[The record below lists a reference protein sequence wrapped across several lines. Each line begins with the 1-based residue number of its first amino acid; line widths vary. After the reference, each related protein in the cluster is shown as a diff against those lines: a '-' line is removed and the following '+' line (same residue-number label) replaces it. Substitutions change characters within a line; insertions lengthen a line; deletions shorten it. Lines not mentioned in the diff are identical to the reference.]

1 MCFQKEH
8 RTPTGG
14 GACLFVH
21 FVGNRPEEERLH
33 FALSNDGYNY
43 SPLFGGKEA
52 VLQQK
57 GTGCVRD
64 PYILRSE
71 DGAFYIIGTD
81 MKSED
86 GWLSN
91 HALVT
96 WRSEDLL
103 HWTDETI
110 LDIRDFSGSF
120 ADTTRA
126 WAPQAIR
133 DKEKG
138 QYMVYWAHSAGTEI
152 PAALYYAYTSDFKS
166 LSTPQPLYVRTG
178 IQTIDGDIV
187 YNEKDGYYYLYFKED
202 VTQSIAWVRSKHLTG
217 PYDAA
222 PPVIASHAPSGVE
235 GSSLIPLPGTDRHL
249 LFMDEYG
256 KGRFFLEETADF
268 QRFTPVPREQ
278 YGFHNLVPRHGSF
291 LWITREEAERLR
303 AGRIKNEELRIKK

>member
-1 MCFQKEH
+1 MRVIKESAAQ
-8 RTPTGG
+8 TDK

-21 FVGNRPEEERLH
+21 FAGNQPEQERLH
-33 FALSNDGYNY
+33 FALSDDGFHYF
-43 SPLFGGKEA
+43 PLFGGRDV

-64 PYILRSE
+64 PYILRGE

-110 LDIRDFSGSF
+110 LDIRAFGGSF

-126 WAPQAIR
+126 WAPQAIF
-133 DKEKG
+133 DKDKK
-138 QYMVYWAHSAGTEI
+138 QYMVYWAHSSGAEI
-152 PAALYYAYTSDFKS
+152 PAALYYAYTRDFKS
-166 LSTPQPLYVRTG
+166 LSKPQLLYARQG
-178 IQTIDGDIV
+178 IQTIDGDIA

-202 VTQSIAWVRSKHLTG
+202 VTQSIAWVRSKALTG
-217 PYDAA
+217 PYDKE

-235 GSSLIPLPGTDRHL
+235 GSSLFPLPGTDRHL

-256 KGRFFLEETADF
+256 KQRFFLEETTDF
-268 QRFTPVPREQ
+268 QHFTPVPREQ
-278 YGFHNLVPRHGSF
+278 YGFHGFVPRHGSF
-291 LWITREEAERLR
+291 LWITQEEAQRLR
-303 AGRIKNEELRIKK
+303 AGRIQK

>member
-1 MCFQKEH
+1 MTYQESRFS
-8 RTPTGG
+8 TPD
-14 GACLFVH
+14 GAYLFVH
-21 FVGNRPEEERLH
+21 FAGNRPREERLR
-33 FALSNDGYNY
+33 FALSDDGFHYA
-43 SPLFGGKEA
+43 PLFGGNDV
-52 VLQQK
+52 VLQKK

-64 PYILRSE
+64 PYILRGE
-71 DGAFYIIGTD
+71 DGTFYIIGTD
-81 MKSED
+81 MKSDD

-110 LDIRDFSGSF
+110 LDIRDFGGFF

-126 WAPQAIR
+126 WAPQAIF
-133 DKEKG
+133 DKDKQ
-138 QYMVYWAHSAGTEI
+138 QYMVYWAHSSGTEI

-166 LSTPQPLYVRTG
+166 LSVPQPLYARQG

-187 YNEKDGYYYLYFKED
+187 YNENDGYYYLYFKED
-202 VTQSIAWVRSKHLTG
+202 VTQSIAWVRSKNLTG

-235 GSSLIPLPGTDRHL
+235 GSSLFQLHGSDRWL

-256 KGRFFLEETADF
+256 KERFFLEETTDF
-268 QRFTPVPREQ
+268 QRFTPVPRDR
-278 YGFHNLVPRHGSF
+278 YGFCGFVPRHGSF
-291 LWITREEAERLR
+291 LWITREEAQRLR
-303 AGRIKNEELRIKK
+303 TGRIEN